1 MKQIKK
7 TKSKFF
13 KNEAGIAHLALVLVV
28 LVVAAVG
35 VVGWRVMAKKDKQPV
50 QNTGVTSPAPQPE
63 EEVASDVRWENT
75 SEGGWMA
82 MNGTPPKCPEPFKLG
97 SPSPQLKNATSMLYP
112 GQERTGEKFGGQGG
126 NYKPHGGFRFDK
138 AQKTSDVQVVSAVN
152 GYVYRGS
159 QFLSE
164 GELQYTFDVI
174 HLCGYMIRV
183 GHLRELSDTFKK
195 YAEKFPPAQEGDSRT
210 ERVEGFP
217 KVKSGDVIA
226 TAVGYN
232 GGPNIFFDFGVF
244 DLRQTNEASKDPA
257 YQARWASAKE
267 HFYYGVC
274 WLDMLPKSETDFA
287 KSLPAGD
294 PKAGKTS
301 DYCK

>member
-1 MKQIKK
+1 MMKKQRIHE
-7 TKSKFF
+7 SGF
-13 KNEAGIAHLALVLVV
+13 GHVGLIIALLVIGVV
-28 LVVAAVG
+28 GL
-35 VVGWRVMAKKDKQPV
+35 VGWRVMTQSDKQAKD
-50 QNTGVTSPAPQPE
+50 QETTNSPIEQ
-63 EEVASDVRWENT
+63 EEVISDVRWENT

-82 MNGTPPKCPEPFKLG
+82 LKTPPQCPEPFALK
-97 SPSPQLKNATSMLYP
+97 SPSPQLDAATSVLYP
-112 GQERTGEKFGGQGG
+112 GQERTGEVFGGQGG
-126 NYKPHGGFRFDK
+126 NYKPHGGFRFDES
-138 AQKTSDVQVVSAVN
+138 QKTSDVQVVSPIN

-159 QFLSE
+159 QFLSN
-164 GELQYTFDVI
+164 GEIQYTFDLV
-174 HLCGYMIRV
+174 HPCGYMIRV
-183 GHLRELSDTFKK
+183 GHLRELSDIFKK

-217 KVKSGDVIA
+217 LVKAGDAIA

-244 DLRQTNEASKDPA
+244 DLRQTNQASKDPA
-257 YQARWASAKE
+257 YQAKWASAGE

-274 WLDMLPKSETDFA
+274 WFNMLPKSDGDVI
-287 KSLPAGD
+287 KSLPAAD